1 MSSSPQDEG
10 KVLTQTRVKRPP
22 RYKVIIHNDDYT
34 PMEFVVMI
42 LRRVFRQ
49 SPAKATRLMLAIHRT
64 GIGIGGVYSR
74 EIAETKVETV
84 LFLASEAQHPLQCTM
99 EPE

>member
-10 KVLTQTRVKRPP
+10 KVLTKTRVKRPP

-34 PMEFVVMI
+34 SMEFVVMI
-42 LRRVFRQ
+42 LRRVFHL

-64 GIGIGGVYSR
+64 GIGVAGVYSR
-74 EIAETKVETV
+74 EIAEAKVETV
-84 LFLASEAQHPLQCTM
+84 LTLAGEAQHPLQCTM

>member
-1 MSSSPQDEG
+1 MSSNNQEEG
-10 KVLTQTRVKRPP
+10 KVLTQIRVKRPP
-22 RYKVIIHNDDYT
+22 RFKVIIHNDDYIL
-34 PMEFVVMI
+34 MEFVVMI
-42 LRRVFRQ
+42 IQRVFHL
-49 SPAKATRLMLAIHRT
+49 SPAKATRLMLAIHKT
-64 GIGIGGVYSR
+64 GIGIAGVYSR